1 VGGGKQEQKEL
12 EIQMKK
18 FLLGTV
24 AVVALG
30 LSPAVAAD
38 MRMPVKAP
46 AQVYAP
52 LYNWTGLY
60 LGLHAGYG
68 FGNDSNLGIAG
79 WSGNDGGGFLGGAQI
94 GFDYQFAPNWVAGVE
109 GQISWI
115 DADRTWVAPGF
126 ALTRQADWLGSV
138 TGRLGYTWGPGLLYV
153 KGGAAWTNDDYTLL
167 IGGVP
172 GAFTGGGSNSTGWTL
187 GAGLEYMFAPSWTA
201 KLEYQYYDFGNTTLV
216 GPAPFTTGVN
226 VDNNIHTVKLGVNYR
241 FNWAQ

>member
-1 VGGGKQEQKEL
+1 
-12 EIQMKK
+12 MKK

-52 LYNWTGLY
+52 IYNWTGLY

-68 FGNDSNLGIAG
+68 FGGNSNLGLPG
-79 WSGNDGGGFLGGAQI
+79 FSGNDGDGFLGGAQI
-94 GFDYQFAPNWVAGVE
+94 GFDYQFAPNWVAGIE
-109 GQISWI
+109 GQISWV
-115 DADRTWVAPGF
+115 DGDNSWTAPGF
-126 ALTRQADWLGSV
+126 ALTRQADWLGSL
-138 TGRLGYTWGPGLLYV
+138 TGRLGYTWGPGMLYI

-187 GAGLEYMFAPSWTA
+187 GAGLEYMFAPSWSA
-201 KLEYQYYDFGNTTLV
+201 KFEYQYYDFGNTTLV
-216 GPAPFTTGVN
+216 GPAPFATGVS

-241 FNWAQ
+241 FNWAR